1 MTPRSPVV
9 FHLNSFESFAIRSV
23 NCPNDSLLQDE
34 FEEFEEPDWAKTL
47 DEMGWRL
54 WHGDVNYLI
63 DLYKPTLFWGF
74 WGSRDVILNRR
85 HQLLVPQKRN
95 SGKKTGMMLVG
106 MMKIRT
112 ASNTSLAWHVELERV
127 RLRQDD
133 SFQKRLKEELDKM
146 DVKKWSGICL
156 LTCSFS
162 STFYI
167 VFFLY
172 IQQFENHLSDSCLR
186 KWYKG
191 FWIQQGAVNQIMCC
205 SLRKAVAGMRAL
217 QVGQHPFWCSIDDV
231 SGR

>member
-1 MTPRSPVV
+1 MLIFRGVDQWI
-9 FHLNSFESFAIRSV
+9 AQMRG
-23 NCPNDSLLQDE
+23 QDE
-34 FEEFEEPDWAKTL
+34 FEEFEEPDWAKAL
-47 DEMGWRL
+47 DETGVKGGCDMVTSPGWPIQTHTFL
-54 WHGDVNYLI
+54 
-63 DLYKPTLFWGF
+63 GF
-74 WGSRDVILNRR
+74 LGVKGCDSKQETPAPGTSEAKQWEEDWDDAGWDDED
-85 HQLLVPQKRN
+85 QDCQD
-95 SGKKTGMMLVG
+95 
-106 MMKIRT
+106 
-112 ASNTSLAWHVELERV
+112 TSLAWHVELERI

-146 DVKKWSGICL
+146 DVKKWSGICV

-167 VFFLY
+167 RSVFLY

-191 FWIQQGAVNQIMCC
+191 FRIQQGAVNQIMCC
-205 SLRKAVAGMRAL
+205 SLRKAAAGMRAL